1 MKLVVMNCKNC
12 NAPLHLVDGK
22 LVCEYCNSVTDIP
35 KDSSDE
41 AFERVANAEEY
52 IRRTLDQK
60 KENLQKYYQEKE
72 AEKLEKEANEEKLRK
87 ARRLR
92 STLKSMVKVFVT
104 LLFIAILV
112 AVLIHFANENVKR
125 KEKEAAER
133 YEEMMKNKP
142 ASYRLTK
149 TELLSDGAFAEES
162 EKMAL
167 EYLKEDHSRSIYQAT
182 DDGLA
187 IWSMEQE
194 PELLSKYLITT
205 DRGNGLYFFYK
216 VILETGDGKT
226 MEGYDCVVI
235 DDVHLGKSGKIESDG
250 DYRIHNEKSNTYDF
264 YFGLDFDY
272 NSMMT
277 EIVELKKI
285 SDRAEYFVYEL

>member
-22 LVCEYCNSVTDIP
+22 LVCEYCDSVTDIP

-52 IRRTLDQK
+52 IRRALDQK

-72 AEKLEKEANEEKLRK
+72 AAKLEQEANEEKLKK

-125 KEKEAAER
+125 KEKEAAAR

-142 ASYRLTK
+142 ESYRLTK
-149 TELLSDGAFAEES
+149 TELLSDSAFVEKSEE
-162 EKMAL
+162 MAL
-167 EYLKEDHSRSIYQAT
+167 EYLKEDHKGSIYEAT
-182 DDGLA
+182 DDGLD
-187 IWSMEQE
+187 IWNMEQE

-205 DRGNGLYFFYK
+205 DRGNGIYFFYK
-216 VILETGDGKT
+216 LVIETDDGKT
-226 MEGYDCVVI
+226 KEGYDCVVI
-235 DDVHLGKSGKIESDG
+235 EDVFLGKNGKIKSDG
-250 DYRIHNEKSNTYDF
+250 DYWIHSERSDTFDF

-277 EIVELKKI
+277 EIVEMKKI
-285 SDRAEYFVYEL
+285 SDKAEYFVFEL